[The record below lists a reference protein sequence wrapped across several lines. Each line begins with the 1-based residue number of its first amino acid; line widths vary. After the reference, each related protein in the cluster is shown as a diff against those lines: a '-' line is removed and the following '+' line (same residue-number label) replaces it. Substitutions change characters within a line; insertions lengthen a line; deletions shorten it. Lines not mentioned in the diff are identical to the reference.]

1 MVTPD
6 DSTRWDDP
14 EALEDEYAED
24 VALEED
30 DFDPDAYVDPTDRG
44 DGTKRADPN
53 YGQMRHDGA
62 DIAARKKPSPWR
74 QWERSLRS
82 PSNARPSRLTGPERD
97 LLSKT
102 DDEIAAEIHEAGQQ
116 LRKARTPATI
126 AEASE
131 RFVQLLDDLW
141 KVELDPDVQPIT
153 DGAVTRRAALWSDS
167 DRFLVRAVR
176 RCLIEHHGWNQPS
189 VRRSRKSHATP
200 TERVWVL
207 QLYVVAQ
214 ARAELKSDRA
224 IYRMIEALT
233 GIRRGT
239 AQRWVVA
246 HFAEKSPNPLSMRG
260 KPMSAPEMPTLAQE
274 HADLKERVSEIERWV
289 GLPVG
294 GRRAAEQA
302 VEKFIEAASTQNE
315 GTPDA

>member
-44 DGTKRADPN
+44 DGTKRADPH
-53 YGQMRHDGA
+53 YGQARCDGA

-82 PSNARPSRLTGPERD
+82 PSNALPSRLTGPERD
-97 LLSKT
+97 LLSMT

-116 LRKARTPATI
+116 LRKARTPSTI

-141 KVELDPDVQPIT
+141 KVELDRGQ
-153 DGAVTRRAALWSDS
+153 AVLWSDS
-167 DRFLVRAVR
+167 DRFLVRAVG
-176 RCLIEHHGWNQPS
+176 RCLVEHHGWNQPP
-189 VRRSRKSHATP
+189 VRRSRKPHANSE
-200 TERVWVL
+200 ERTRVL
-207 QLYVVAQ
+207 CLYAAGQ
-214 ARAELKSDRA
+214 ARGLSARETF
-224 IYRMIEALT
+224 RMIEATT
-233 GIRRGT
+233 GVKRTT
-239 AQRWVVA
+239 AQRWVA
-246 HFAEKSPNPLSMRG
+246 HFAKKHPNPLAMKG
-260 KPMSAPEMPTLAQE
+260 NPMSATEMPTLAEE

-294 GRRAAEQA
+294 GRKEAEA
-302 VEKFIEAASTQNE
+302 TVDRWIADSLSESTHE
-315 GTPDA
+315 SEDS